1 MSYIIITIF
10 LVIIFAF
17 IGIQAHKNPEI
28 ILYADSFDFFFTC
41 LIYIIPLV
49 LALGLFIFASNS
61 IDIVKFLII
70 ELSGFTGLLA
80 LNTYQKNR
88 KLDRF
93 LIAFLWRV
101 AVGLVSTLIS
111 LLLIF
116 AFINDNRGQKD
127 E

>member
-1 MSYIIITIF
+1 MIYIILSI
-10 LVIIFAF
+10 LVIVVAV
-17 IGIQAHKNPEI
+17 IGFQANNNGRI
-28 ILYADSFDFFFTC
+28 VLYADSFDFFFTC

-49 LALGLFIFASNS
+49 LALGLYIYYGDS

-80 LNTYQKNR
+80 LNVYKNNR
-88 KLDRF
+88 TIGRF
-93 LIAFLWRV
+93 LIAFLCRV
-101 AVGLVSTLIS
+101 AVGLVSILIS

-116 AFINDNRGQKD
+116 AFINDDRGQKD